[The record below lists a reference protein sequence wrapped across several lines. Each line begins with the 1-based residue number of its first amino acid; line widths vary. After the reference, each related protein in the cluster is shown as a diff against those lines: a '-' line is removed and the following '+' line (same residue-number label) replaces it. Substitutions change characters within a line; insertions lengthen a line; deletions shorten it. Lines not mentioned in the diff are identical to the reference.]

1 MTDATALP
9 SPSPAQ
15 AFSDFALHPALL
27 AGTAMAGFSHCT
39 PIQAASLPL
48 ALAGRDVAGQAQT
61 GTGKTAAFLLA
72 TMQRLLAQEPDAR
85 RKPTQ
90 PRALIL
96 APTRE
101 LAVQIHRDGMQLGVS
116 TGLRLGV
123 VYGGTGYQAQR
134 EALQEGVDLLV
145 GTPGRLIDYL
155 KQGVFDLKAV
165 EVVVLDEADRMFDLG
180 FISDVRFL
188 MRRMPPPQ
196 QRLGLLFSA
205 TLSHRVIELAYE
217 HMNDPQIIRTEAE
230 QVTAAGARE
239 RLYHVASEEK
249 MAVLRAVLH
258 AHADERTIIFV
269 NTRRVS
275 EEIEQ
280 RLRAQH
286 MAVGRLSGDVP
297 QNKRLALL
305 KSFTEGHAQV
315 LVATDVAARGL
326 HIPDVGLV
334 INYDLPQDAED
345 YVHRIGRTARAGAE
359 GDAVSL
365 CCEHYCYAL
374 PEIEAFIG
382 HKIPVAALPDPAPP
396 IAPRQAGH
404 AMSPDSAGDVP
415 HPTERRRGRRA
426 PAGSAFNPQE

>member
-1 MTDATALP
+1 MTDATALS

-239 RLYHVASEEK
+239 RPARPATANRVA
-249 MAVLRAVLH
+249 R
-258 AHADERTIIFV
+258 
-269 NTRRVS
+269 
-275 EEIEQ
+275 
-280 RLRAQH
+280 
-286 MAVGRLSGDVP
+286 
-297 QNKRLALL
+297 
-305 KSFTEGHAQV
+305 
-315 LVATDVAARGL
+315 
-326 HIPDVGLV
+326 
-334 INYDLPQDAED
+334 
-345 YVHRIGRTARAGAE
+345 
-359 GDAVSL
+359 
-365 CCEHYCYAL
+365 
-374 PEIEAFIG
+374 
-382 HKIPVAALPDPAPP
+382 
-396 IAPRQAGH
+396 
-404 AMSPDSAGDVP
+404 
-415 HPTERRRGRRA
+415 
-426 PAGSAFNPQE
+426 